1 MATNNATVP
10 AGNVP
15 FVDKNGVLT
24 AYGRNLLVQ
33 LLKSAL
39 AIPEGTTIDL
49 PKTTPA
55 GIGPGGG
62 VASIQAVEGTAPGTA
77 KLIVYAGTSATP
89 SVILDNIGGG
99 F

>member
-1 MATNNATVP
+1 MTNNATVP

-33 LLKSAL
+33 LLKSA
-39 AIPEGTTIDL
+39 AIDPGGSLDL

-55 GIGPGGG
+55 AIGPGAG
-62 VASIQAVEGTAPGTA
+62 VASIQAVAGTAPGTA
-77 KLIVYAGTSATP
+77 KLIVYAGTSAVPATL
-89 SVILDNIGGG
+89 IDNVGSG